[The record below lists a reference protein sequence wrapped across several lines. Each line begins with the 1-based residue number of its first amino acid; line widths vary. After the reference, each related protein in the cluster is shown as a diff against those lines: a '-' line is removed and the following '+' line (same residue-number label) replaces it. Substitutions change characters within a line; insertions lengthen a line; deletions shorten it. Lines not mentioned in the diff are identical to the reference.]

1 MIAKI
6 VALLMVVSFFVP
18 IDSKNILVQVL
29 AILCQWAW
37 YAGALLMLVWMVS
50 RIF

>member
-6 VALLMVVSFFVP
+6 VALMMVVSFFVP
-18 IDSKNILVQVL
+18 IDSKKISVQVL

>member
-6 VALLMVVSFFVP
+6 VALMMVVSFFVP
-18 IDSKNILVQVL
+18 IDSKKIPVQAL

-50 RIF
+50 KIF

>member
-6 VALLMVVSFFVP
+6 IALMIVVSFFVP
-18 IDSKNILVQVL
+18 IDSKKIPVQAL

-37 YAGALLMLVWMVS
+37 YVGALLMLVWMVS
-50 RIF
+50 KIL